1 MQGRV
6 PQLLRGQIRFG
17 VCHLRALWRRAV
29 GQAEVLKMKSWRTVV
44 PGSPQS
50 TAHQKRRPNCCI
62 ADGTQGARG
71 RGAAPQLPYPTT
83 PSGTTSQGP
92 CFSNRTSQ
100 EPEVRRAV
108 PSQLL
113 RATRDP
119 AEPGREPCPTP
130 PTPPTPSSPATQDAL
145 VPGVRNPGGSVPE
158 DAGPRALPTCLPLR
172 RRLMFRLASHPAP
185 PASPALSPR
194 RPHSELRAAGTAP
207 PPAGLAAGV
216 ANRKTQ
222 PTTWRHWRRCL

>member
-1 MQGRV
+1 MGPKARGDAGLPRSSPTRRPPAV
-6 PQLLRGQIRFG
+6 PQARGPAFLTERHRSPRYVESSPASSCG
-17 VCHLRALWRRAV
+17 R
-29 GQAEVLKMKSWRTVV
+29 
-44 PGSPQS
+44 PG
-50 TAHQKRRPNCCI
+50 TRPS
-62 ADGTQGARG
+62 QGAR
-71 RGAAPQLPYPTT
+71 R
-83 PSGTTSQGP
+83 
-92 CFSNRTSQ
+92 
-100 EPEVRRAV
+100 
-108 PSQLL
+108 
-113 RATRDP
+113 P
-119 AEPGREPCPTP
+119 ALHPCPTP

-207 PPAGLAAGV
+207 PPAGLADGV

-222 PTTWRHWRRCL
+222 PTTWRHLEEVFITLAPPGAPRSKES